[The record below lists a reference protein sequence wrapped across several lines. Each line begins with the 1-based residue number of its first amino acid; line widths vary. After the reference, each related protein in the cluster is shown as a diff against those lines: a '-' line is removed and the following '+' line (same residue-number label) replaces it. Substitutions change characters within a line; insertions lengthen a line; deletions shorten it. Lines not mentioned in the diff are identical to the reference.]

1 MGRADL
7 VRLTDTLIPV
17 LPAAIVFDFD
27 GTMVDTETPEYDS
40 VRRVFADY
48 GLELP
53 PDQWIAAAGTM
64 WGADWVD
71 QLHTATAGIAD
82 PHEAR
87 RRKRAYITELHGT
100 TLLRPGLL
108 ALLDEIRA
116 HEIPMAI
123 ASNSASDW
131 IEFQLDRLGLTDYF
145 RVSVTI
151 DRVERGKPFP
161 DPYLEAV
168 RLLGAEPQHSVA
180 FEDSEAGTQSAVSAG
195 LFVIAAPGPMTVT
208 HDLRA
213 AHMQIEGFEDFT
225 LAEVARALE
234 GARS

>member
-1 MGRADL
+1 MAP
-7 VRLTDTLIPV
+7 VRCDV
-17 LPAAIVFDFD
+17 VPAAIVFDFD
-27 GTMVDTETPEYDS
+27 GTMVDTETPEYES
-40 VRRVFADY
+40 VRRVYADY
-48 GLELP
+48 GLDLP

-71 QLHTATAGIAD
+71 QLHTATAGVAD

-87 RRKRAYITELHGT
+87 RRKRAYIDELHDT
-100 TLLRPGLL
+100 TLLRPGVL
-108 ALLDEIRA
+108 ALLDEIRT

-131 IEFQLDRLGLTDYF
+131 IDFQLDRLGLTRYF
-145 RVSVTI
+145 SVSVTI
-151 DRVERGKPFP
+151 DRVKRGKPFP

-168 RLLGAEPQHSVA
+168 RLLGADPHESVA

-195 LFVIAAPGPMTVT
+195 LFVIAAPGPMTRT

-213 AHMQIEGFEDFT
+213 AHMVIDSFEGFT
-225 LAEVARALE
+225 LADVARASDA
-234 GARS
+234 ARS